1 MVLRYKFFSL
11 SQILRI
17 LHIVLNQISFTF
29 RFMNRSNSIKSNVFM
44 VGESVV
50 DKIFCRL
57 PLLLL
62 TFFWWAKALR

>member
-11 SQILRI
+11 SQILWI

-29 RFMNRSNSIKSNVFM
+29 RFIDRSNSIETNVFM
-44 VGESVV
+44 VEESVV

-62 TFFWWAKALR
+62 AFFWWAKAL